1 MATSRNNENKGGTNS
16 NEPEL
21 CLVCND
27 VSTGYHY
34 NTPSCNGCKTFF
46 RRTIMKKQNFVC
58 QYDGKCIID
67 KSIRCACRHCR
78 FQKCLSVGMDPK
90 AIQQNRDPIG
100 YTKRTRRYPAT
111 KIVATVPPVITNN
124 AQTSNPVSIEPID
137 PTWNPEHQAEDI
149 LLQNLMQVERH
160 IESIRLVYIPPNAFK
175 TYQ

>member
-78 FQKCLSVGMDPK
+78 FQKSISYNLQFFMDNDFLSIGNPRNSKKNPK
-90 AIQQNRDPIG
+90 
-100 YTKRTRRYPAT
+100 K
-111 KIVATVPPVITNN
+111 
-124 AQTSNPVSIEPID
+124 
-137 PTWNPEHQAEDI
+137 
-149 LLQNLMQVERH
+149 
-160 IESIRLVYIPPNAFK
+160 
-175 TYQ
+175 